1 MDNVQLYNDNFINV
15 VKNIGDCS
23 IDLVVI
29 DPPYKVISGG
39 NSKGLSYKHK
49 GSITEKNDGKIFKHN
64 NIKISDWIGEVYR
77 VLKDESHCYIMTNVL
92 NLEEMLLE
100 AKKVGFKLHNIL
112 VWEKQNCPPN
122 RWYMKNCEYTL
133 FFRKGKARAINNMG
147 SKTVHQFHNPQGNK
161 ISY

>member
-92 NLEEMLLE
+92 NLEEML
-100 AKKVGFKLHNIL
+100 
-112 VWEKQNCPPN
+112 
-122 RWYMKNCEYTL
+122 
-133 FFRKGKARAINNMG
+133 
-147 SKTVHQFHNPQGNK
+147 
-161 ISY
+161 